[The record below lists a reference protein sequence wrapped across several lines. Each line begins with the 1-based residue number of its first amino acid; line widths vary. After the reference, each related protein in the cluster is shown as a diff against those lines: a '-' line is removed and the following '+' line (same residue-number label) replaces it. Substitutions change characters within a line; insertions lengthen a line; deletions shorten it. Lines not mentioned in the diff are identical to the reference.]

1 MKEKILES
9 LDYSF
14 KYEPRIC
21 KKFMDILDVRYGRKS
36 EIYAQF
42 QNLTSNKKLSEDQL
56 EEATFLEELKRLN
69 LMALKARLAFI
80 EENKIPETV
89 VISYMGQLVK
99 EIEHPTLCNP
109 SAEVEQAEEAM
120 FHHLLDVAI
129 FNDELTEL
137 EGISNTNFRMV
148 LQTWVLYPEYLR
160 QKEKC
165 AELLTCFEITCYEL

>member
-1 MKEKILES
+1 MES
-9 LDYSF
+9 LGYSF

-21 KKFMDILDVRYGRKS
+21 KKFMEILDVRYGRKS

-42 QNLTSNKKLSEDQL
+42 QNLTSNKKLSEEQL
-56 EEATFLEELKRLN
+56 EEENFLEELKRLN
-69 LMALKARLAFI
+69 LMALKSRLAFI

-89 VISYMGQLVK
+89 VISYMKLLVK

-109 SAEVEQAEEAM
+109 SAELEQAEETM
-120 FHHLLDVAI
+120 FHYLLDIAI

-148 LQTWVLYPEYLR
+148 LQTLLIYPEYLR

-165 AELLTCFEITCYEL
+165 AELLECLSITCYEL

>member
-1 MKEKILES
+1 MKQKIMES
-9 LDYSF
+9 LGYSF
-14 KYEPRIC
+14 KYDPEVQ
-21 KKFMDILDVRYGRKS
+21 KTFLVILDIRYGRNS

-42 QNLTSNKKLSEDQL
+42 QNLTSDKKLSQEQL
-56 EEATFLEELKRLN
+56 EEENFLEELKRLN
-69 LMALKARLAFI
+69 LMALKSRLAFI
-80 EENKIPETV
+80 EENKIQETV
-89 VISYMGQLVK
+89 VISYMKLLVK

-109 SAEVEQAEEAM
+109 SVEIEQAEEAM

-137 EGISNTNFRMV
+137 EGISNTNFRMI

-165 AELLTCFEITCYEL
+165 AELLECLSITCYEL